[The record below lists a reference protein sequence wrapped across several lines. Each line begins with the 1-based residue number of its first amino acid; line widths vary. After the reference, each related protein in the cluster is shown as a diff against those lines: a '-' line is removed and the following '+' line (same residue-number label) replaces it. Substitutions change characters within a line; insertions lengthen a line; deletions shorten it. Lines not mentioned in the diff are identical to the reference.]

1 MGSIYV
7 NISIPIHLRYH
18 KAAKKEKFVLVS
30 LSPPTILGK
39 CNHGKCTII
48 QMNLKSCFLCSEE
61 PMTVQCVPEEC
72 ILRTAWRIFIFWI
85 LGLKGKVTQIWVGP

>member
-1 MGSIYV
+1 MNV

-18 KAAKKEKFVLVS
+18 KAAKKEKFVPVS

-39 CNHGKCTII
+39 CNHGKCIII

-61 PMTVQCVPEEC
+61 RMTVQCVPEEC
-72 ILRTAWRIFIFWI
+72 ILRTGGRIIIF
-85 LGLKGKVTQIWVGP
+85 